1 MTELEQLKNPII
13 LIHALIVGV
22 GLHLLILS
30 SVLGIL
36 RQSKMHDSIKLI
48 LYLKTK
54 YAQN

>member
-1 MTELEQLKNPII
+1 MTELEQKNPII